1 MKLNLQRNMNMRE
14 LNKLLKVERDFMYA
28 CGPLNVA
35 ARWEETH
42 MLEFRKCWSIYE
54 WTLHF
59 TSITV

>member
-1 MKLNLQRNMNMRE
+1 MSE

-35 ARWEETH
+35 AMWVEAY
-42 MLEFRKCWSIYE
+42 MLEFRKYWSIYE